1 MAETES
7 SVALVT
13 GASRGLGRAI
23 AVALAAGGC
32 DVAINY
38 KDAATKDEAQDVVRA
53 VAAAGQRAV
62 AFQADVSEGAQV
74 EQMFR
79 DAEAAFGHLDF
90 LVNNAG
96 IARPETVFDISEE
109 SWKEVIDTNLTG
121 CFLCARAA
129 LRRMAPRRRGRIVSI
144 SSVAGSRGHLCGQV
158 HYAASKSGIIG
169 LTKTLAR
176 TAAPYGIQVNAV
188 APGLID
194 TDLLRATHS
203 PAELAELARE
213 IPLGIGRPEDV
224 ASVVAFLLGE
234 GGQYITGATIDV
246 NGGAYMR

>member
-1 MAETES
+1 
-7 SVALVT
+7 
-13 GASRGLGRAI
+13 
-23 AVALAAGGC
+23 
-32 DVAINY
+32 
-38 KDAATKDEAQDVVRA
+38 
-53 VAAAGQRAV
+53 
-62 AFQADVSEGAQV
+62 
-74 EQMFR
+74 
-79 DAEAAFGHLDF
+79 
-90 LVNNAG
+90 
-96 IARPETVFDISEE
+96 
-109 SWKEVIDTNLTG
+109 
-121 CFLCARAA
+121 
-129 LRRMAPRRRGRIVSI
+129 MAPRRRGRIVSI